1 MCIRFSPDNHYVM
14 SMGGD
19 DRSAMQWRVLPVAHD
34 DVVVDRPE
42 FAEYRVYQ
50 PPKKAA
56 VVMEVCGGG
65 AEGGKMRGHAGHMSS
80 GLVLAGGGIDQ
91 YPPFH
96 LLVSLPTPNPLC
108 TLAGASPAE
117 SWPRRRAYRA
127 RRHAERR

>member
-1 MCIRFSPDNHYVM
+1 MEGGGGQILQHFYVRTRQLSRGGFRLWGTGFSPLPRYISLRSPPPPGCRTYVGHCSHIMCIRFSPDNHYVM

-56 VVMEVCGGG
+56 VVMEV
-65 AEGGKMRGHAGHMSS
+65 R
-80 GLVLAGGGIDQ
+80 
-91 YPPFH
+91 
-96 LLVSLPTPNPLC
+96 
-108 TLAGASPAE
+108 
-117 SWPRRRAYRA
+117 
-127 RRHAERR
+127 